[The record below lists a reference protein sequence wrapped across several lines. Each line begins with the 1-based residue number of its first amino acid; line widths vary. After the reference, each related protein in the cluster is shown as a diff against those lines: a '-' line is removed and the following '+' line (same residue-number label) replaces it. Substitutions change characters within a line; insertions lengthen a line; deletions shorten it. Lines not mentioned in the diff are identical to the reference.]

1 MTSSIYYILA
11 LLHVLT
17 FILFY
22 FFYERYNHVSLCT
35 IHIKFSLKKKKTKMK
50 AYASGIIK
58 GVNFVSRGVSV
69 WLGNEIFWY
78 RLILVYHFKITAI

>member
-17 FILFY
+17 FIYYY

-35 IHIKFSLKKKKTKMK
+35 FHIKFSLKKKKLKLRHMQV
-50 AYASGIIK
+50 A
-58 GVNFVSRGVSV
+58 
-69 WLGNEIFWY
+69 
-78 RLILVYHFKITAI
+78 